1 MKKKL
6 TVIIPV
12 YKVEAYI
19 AATVQSLLG
28 QTFKDFELVIVDDG
42 SPDNSATIAESLLL
56 KSELDYQVIHTDNR
70 GVSAA
75 RNTGLSVAKGDYVI
89 MVDGDD
95 VLTPDFLAYYANLLK
110 QYPEADV
117 YSTSFTIYS
126 GDTVI
131 EQPKLNQET
140 VIYTS
145 EDALLAFYNRN
156 PRFLLPTL
164 MLSNEFVHKN
174 NIRFE
179 EKVRYSED
187 VQFIWRV
194 LAYNT
199 KELIHSSYS
208 GYKYILHPGS
218 TMTASGVQKIL
229 TWCTGFNQLDK
240 DIHAHLPEAISNTFV
255 PMSYFAMLHGA
266 SKMLSYNSFMEVYK
280 QAGCEKYLKF
290 GNAPVSKK
298 VKIVTNLINRCPYIG
313 YNIMKH
319 F

>member
-6 TVIIPV
+6 SVIVPV

-19 AATVQSLLG
+19 AATVQSLFD
-28 QTFKDFELVIVDDG
+28 QSFKDFELVIVDDG
-42 SPDNSATIAESLLL
+42 SPDKSAAIVESLL
-56 KSELDYQVIHTDNR
+56 SNSDVDYQIIHTDNR

-75 RNTGLSVAKGDYVI
+75 RNTGLSVAKGEYII

-95 VLTPDFLAYYANLLK
+95 VLTSDFLGYYADLLK
-110 QYPEADV
+110 RYPEADV

-126 GDTVI
+126 GETII
-131 EQPKLNQET
+131 EQPKLEKDI
-140 VIYTS
+140 VIYS
-145 EDALLAFYNRN
+145 AEEALVAFYNRN

-164 MLSNEFVHKN
+164 LLSNDFINKN
-174 NIRFE
+174 NVRFDE
-179 EKVRYSED
+179 NVRYSED

-194 LAYNT
+194 LAYNK

-229 TWCTGFNQLDK
+229 TWCTGFEKLNDE
-240 DIHAHLPEAISNTFV
+240 IHTHLPESISKTFV
-255 PMSYFAMLHGA
+255 PMGYFAMLHGA
-266 SKMLSYNSFMEVYK
+266 SKMVSYTSFKEIYK
-280 QAGCEKYLKF
+280 QAGCDEHLRF

-298 VKIVTNLINRCPYIG
+298 IKIVTNLIKCCPYIG
-313 YNIMKH
+313 YSILKK